1 MNFWMQF
8 QYLEVK
14 STLSSCVLFVEIWGL
29 ISDAGLAEVAN
40 LHRFLIGSGND
51 GLMIDAGLSAS
62 CVMPPFN
69 C

>member
-1 MNFWMQF
+1 MQF

-14 STLSSCVLFVEIWGL
+14 STLSSSVLFVEIWGL

-40 LHRFLIGSGND
+40 FHRFLIGSGND